1 MAAAKVSLLLQLPTA
16 PPTIPLLRQCR
27 RRHLPITIAM
37 ASSSSSDS
45 PKQIVVGTYRL
56 LPSLL
61 PIPLRFAA
69 SCYRCFCPPLKCWY
83 SICRSQQQR
92 SNVHH
97 CHVQLGCGG
106 ISTDYLATV
115 ASFPNPDDK
124 IRSLAL
130 KVQGG
135 GNVGNAL
142 TAAAHLGLAPRVISK
157 VRPFSFSLF
166 PPQFF
171 LTKSPRLVVVA
182 SNDKSSQFESYLDQV
197 SNDSMGRIILPELQS
212 DGVDAS
218 YMVVCITFPYLNST
232 VIVTQ

>member
-1 MAAAKVSLLLQLPTA
+1 
-16 PPTIPLLRQCR
+16 
-27 RRHLPITIAM
+27 
-37 ASSSSSDS
+37 
-45 PKQIVVGTYRL
+45 
-56 LPSLL
+56 
-61 PIPLRFAA
+61 
-69 SCYRCFCPPLKCWY
+69 
-83 SICRSQQQR
+83 
-92 SNVHH
+92 
-97 CHVQLGCGG
+97 VQLGCGG

-197 SNDSMGRIILPELQS
+197 SNDSMGRIILQELQS